1 MESGRKLLM
10 VGFER
15 ATKGCVDESLA
26 PLGHRLV
33 TVGSGAAALR
43 LTFRRRYD
51 ALLVSHPMAG
61 APTSGFLHAV
71 RNPESPCRTSGLVL
85 LTTEKWRR
93 EAESYVGRG
102 ANRVLAMEEV
112 PEALPEVLRPLFQV
126 APRFAMRIPSRIE
139 VIGQAFPRRVICE
152 TVNIST
158 TGMLLRVP
166 HSVPPPTELRFELFM
181 PGLEHAIRG
190 EIRVVRQTCQ
200 GREPYPGIA
209 VTFCG
214 FEGGGGELLA
224 LHLGKHG
231 GASAGSPS

>member
-1 MESGRKLLM
+1 MS
-10 VGFER
+10 
-15 ATKGCVDESLA
+15 
-26 PLGHRLV
+26 
-33 TVGSGAAALR
+33 
-43 LTFRRRYD
+43 
-51 ALLVSHPMAG
+51 G

-126 APRFAMRIPSRIE
+126 APRVAMRIPSRIE

-166 HSVPPPTELRFELFM
+166 HSVPPPTELRFELFI
-181 PGLEHAIRG
+181 PGLEHPIRG
-190 EIRVVRQTCQ
+190 EIRVVRQSRQ
-200 GREPYPGIA
+200 GREAYPGIA
-209 VTFCG
+209 VTFSR

-224 LHLGKHG
+224 LQLGKTS
-231 GASAGSPS
+231 GASSGSPS